1 MSPYRV
7 QVTSTENKLST
18 LYEYVDD
25 TEDYVEI
32 QQDNRRNQLIKLDL
46 LVCNVCYGTRWLRCC
61 AAQRPDQDVAST
73 VVLIAQRPHAVN
85 HWLPQPPVSMSE
97 SQTTS
102 VMLLLGGTVT

>member
-1 MSPYRV
+1 V

-46 LVCNVCYGTRWLRCC
+46 LVRALRALLLHGMWPGC
-61 AAQRPDQDVAST
+61 AAMGLAS
-73 VVLIAQRPHAVN
+73 R
-85 HWLPQPPVSMSE
+85 
-97 SQTTS
+97 
-102 VMLLLGGTVT
+102 GGGSRA

>member
-1 MSPYRV
+1 M

-46 LVCNVCYGTRWLRCC
+46 LVRAL
-61 AAQRPDQDVAST
+61 
-73 VVLIAQRPHAVN
+73 
-85 HWLPQPPVSMSE
+85 
-97 SQTTS
+97 
-102 VMLLLGGTVT
+102 

>member
-1 MSPYRV
+1 M

-46 LVCNVCYGTRWLRCC
+46 LVRS
-61 AAQRPDQDVAST
+61 QRDA
-73 VVLIAQRPHAVN
+73 PHALWQGSAAR
-85 HWLPQPPVSMSE
+85 HPASSGLPAVACCEQMRVRSM
-97 SQTTS
+97 THGPT
-102 VMLLLGGTVT
+102 